1 MAMRRKMIRT
11 ILAVIAFL
19 LLAIIQR
26 SFIWALPQ
34 PFSSIS
40 LPIIILMSYLMFS
53 HWDRAWPALIIFGL
67 ILDSLSFHILGLDAV
82 VLTLSFLAGEFLLKY
97 WLTNRSLY
105 SFAALT
111 VLVTLVYHLI
121 MIVSAFLLS
130 YRDQS
135 FSLLFQESFWMSLAY
150 ETASSIIAVSL
161 IFYISNSISKKMK
174 PFFVR

>member
-1 MAMRRKMIRT
+1 MRQKMIRI
-11 ILAVIAFL
+11 ILAIAAFL
-19 LLAIIQR
+19 SLAIIQR

-40 LPIIILMSYLMFS
+40 LPVIILMSYLMFS

-67 ILDSLSFHILGLDAV
+67 LLDSLSFHVLGLDAV
-82 VLTLSFLAGEFLLKY
+82 ALTLSFLAGEFLLKY

-105 SFAALT
+105 SFVALT
-111 VLVTLVYHLI
+111 VLVTLAYHII
-121 MIVSAFLLS
+121 MIIAAFLLS

-135 FSLLFQESFWMSLAY
+135 FSLLFQESFWTSLAY
-150 ETASSIIAVSL
+150 ETVSSIIAIAI